1 MVTLARTS
9 AKRIPGMAGDLR
21 SRTEAVVV
29 RGAMPRVRGREQRR
43 GTRNRAARPERVG
56 KYGLIYQRILDSG
69 HQEVR
74 RDMAGFGRSSRCR
87 PATDQ
92 PLLVSCP
99 RATRPPPPSADGAAG
114 GPLSRPWLSW
124 VRGRLSSSEFP
135 RKSRPRP
142 EWEPLRRNPV
152 VSAWLPS
159 RRNSGTLR
167 DRYRQAF
174 EGRKKQPASIIAS
187 RMFAKR
193 VRFEGLGVPI
203 ARTTI
208 GRRDRSP
215 PWRVRRSEQRG
226 ATQVERT
233 SSNALEN
240 RTDTGFEPADPE
252 F

>member
-1 MVTLARTS
+1 MVTPARTS

-21 SRTEAVVV
+21 GRPEAVVA

-92 PLLVSCP
+92 PLLVSGP

-159 RRNSGTLR
+159 RRNSGTR
-167 DRYRQAF
+167 RGF
-174 EGRKKQPASIIAS
+174 
-187 RMFAKR
+187 
-193 VRFEGLGVPI
+193 
-203 ARTTI
+203 ARTF
-208 GRRDRSP
+208 D
-215 PWRVRRSEQRG
+215 
-226 ATQVERT
+226 
-233 SSNALEN
+233 
-240 RTDTGFEPADPE
+240 DPE
-252 F
+252 PPPGTVLPVFPEIPGCSGPKTGRDHQKCGRTPLTRSVPSGSPTSKTPS